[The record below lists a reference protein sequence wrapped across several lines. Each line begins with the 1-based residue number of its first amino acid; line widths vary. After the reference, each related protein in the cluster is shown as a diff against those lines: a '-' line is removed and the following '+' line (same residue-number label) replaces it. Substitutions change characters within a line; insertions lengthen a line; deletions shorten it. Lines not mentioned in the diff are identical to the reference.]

1 MRFGTS
7 HTLSICIPRQPTA
20 HSSVARSATELPSLR
35 LPRNQRDRA
44 VYPGRPFHQLLVH
57 GGQGE
62 EGHGTDERTRCCGG
76 GSTKMTSLDIARSW
90 FMSVLYIT
98 YPNSKTLQKSR
109 KTKRPSRPPTP
120 PVPSSAAVT
129 RNRRQQPRPCP
140 SSRPSSVRAPGAG
153 TSPRSAHAHV
163 SRIDPT
169 TARDV
174 SGSAEHAPAPGPSRR
189 PRPCH
194 RAP

>member
-1 MRFGTS
+1 MRFGTL
-7 HTLSICIPRQPTA
+7 HVLSIRTPCRPTA
-20 HSSVARSATELPSLR
+20 PPSVACATTELPPLR

-44 VYPGRPFHQLLVH
+44 VHPGWPFHQLLVH

-62 EGHGTDERTRCCGG
+62 EGHGTDGRTGCCRG

-109 KTKRPSRPPTP
+109 KTKRPTRPPIRLAP
-120 PVPSSAAVT
+120 PSAVVT
-129 RNRRQQPRPCP
+129 RNRRRQPRPCP
-140 SSRPSSVRAPGAG
+140 SSRPLSAQVPGAG